1 MISSMN
7 KIIFVAILLFVI
19 PTYSFS
25 QKTQYYKLVRIIE
38 NNVSITDTEGGQF
51 LTFIDDICYE
61 SDNKGLGVGHGILRL
76 NKNYRNSSFKIY
88 IGSSYWGNAVTFKF
102 KSDLSV
108 LNVVTDE
115 GDVYVYKRQTAPS
128 SETTCSLIRKKRNEG
143 SNVGGVYTPTY
154 SGYGGLSQ
162 PIPNSNTS
170 INNGTN
176 SSPTIKS
183 REPKQC
189 GACDGRGWVP
199 ETKGVASFGQS
210 DKWCNGCNRKVA
222 ANHYHATCPSCKG
235 KGYW

>member
-76 NKNYRNSSFKIY
+76 NKNYSNSSFKIY

-115 GDVYVYKRQTAPS
+115 GDVYVYKRQTAPINVA
-128 SETTCSLIRKKRNEG
+128 TCSLIRKSKIKGNNDC
-143 SNVGGVYTPTY
+143 SPLV
-154 SGYGGLSQ
+154 Q
-162 PIPNSNTS
+162 PIYGSTNGQSISNNNSNTNS
-170 INNGTN
+170 VSTN
-176 SSPTIKS
+176 IPVIKS
-183 REPKQC
+183 REPKKC
-189 GACDGRGWVP
+189 GACNGRGWVP
-199 ETKGVASFGQS
+199 ETKGVASLGQP
-210 DKWCNGCNRKVA
+210 DKWCNECNKTVP
-222 ANHYHATCPSCKG
+222 ANHYHTTCPSCKG